1 MNMKSFLKSWKIT
14 GAVVMCVGLMEGCGQ
29 QQQQEQAQEQV
40 TLEGPEDQW
49 VDLFNGTS
57 LEGWEL
63 KLDDSES
70 EDGSIV
76 FMVEDGM
83 IVSTAELGSPNGYL
97 STIKDYSNF
106 ILEWEVKIDT
116 TLNSGVQI
124 RGQVWERDT
133 TTMYLSGN
141 GKTQEGNWEAG
152 TVWGYQIEVDPSTRR
167 WSGGLYEPR
176 NRGWIVDLADNK
188 EAGEAFDRTGWNKMK
203 VEVND
208 THIKTWV
215 NGVLAVDTNDDVLK
229 TGFIGLQYHKVYN
242 ETQDRKK
249 VYWKNIRIKQL

>member
-1 MNMKSFLKSWKIT
+1 MKIKPLLTSGKIIAT
-14 GAVVMCVGLMEGCGQ
+14 GALFIGLIMGCSQ
-29 QQQQEQAQEQV
+29 NQKEKNQLDV
-40 TLEGPEDQW
+40 KDTPENQW
-49 VDLFNGTS
+49 ADLFNGIN
-57 LEGWEL
+57 LDGWEL
-63 KLDDSES
+63 KLDEAES
-70 EDGSIV
+70 EVGSIP
-76 FMVEDGM
+76 FTVEDGM

-97 STIKDYSNF
+97 STIKEYSNF

-133 TTMYLSGN
+133 TTIYLSGN
-141 GKTQEGNWEAG
+141 GETQEGTWEAG
-152 TVWGYQIEVDPSTRR
+152 TVWGYQIEVDPSNRR

-176 NRGWIVDLADNK
+176 NRGWIVDLVDNK

-203 VEVND
+203 VEVNN

-242 ETQDRKK
+242 EGQDHKR
-249 VYWKNIRIKQL
+249 VYWRNIRINEL

>member
-1 MNMKSFLKSWKIT
+1 MNIKPLLTSGKIIAA
-14 GAVVMCVGLMEGCGQ
+14 GALFIGLIVGCSQ
-29 QQQQEQAQEQV
+29 NQQEKNQLDVQD
-40 TLEGPEDQW
+40 TPENQW
-49 VDLFNGTS
+49 VDLFNGMS
-57 LEGWEL
+57 LDGWEL
-63 KLDDSES
+63 KLDGGES
-70 EDGSIV
+70 ENGSIP
-76 FMVEDGM
+76 FIVEDGM

-97 STIKDYSNF
+97 STIKEYSNF

-133 TTMYLSGN
+133 TTTYLSGN
-141 GKTQEGNWEAG
+141 GETQEGTWEAG
-152 TVWGYQIEVDPSTRR
+152 TVWGYQIEVDPSNRR

-176 NRGWIVDLADNK
+176 NRGWIVDLVDNK

-203 VEVND
+203 VEINN

-242 ETQDRKK
+242 EAQDHKR
-249 VYWKNIRIKQL
+249 VYWRNIRIMEL